1 MIRNALII
9 ENTLKKGF
17 KQNSEVE
24 FDDILF
30 FDCIFEKHNK
40 LWKLIFDNSVD
51 EYFVN

>member
-24 FDDILF
+24 FDGITF
-30 FDCIFEKHNK
+30 FDCIHEKHNK
-40 LWKLIFDNSVD
+40 L
-51 EYFVN
+51 